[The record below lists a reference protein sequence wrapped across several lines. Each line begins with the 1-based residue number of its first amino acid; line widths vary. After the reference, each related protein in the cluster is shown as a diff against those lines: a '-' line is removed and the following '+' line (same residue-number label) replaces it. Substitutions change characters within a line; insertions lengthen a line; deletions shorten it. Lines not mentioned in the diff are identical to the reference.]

1 MYEARPNKQSVAN
14 CGQLRVPQFARVVG
28 LLLTHSPLKLM
39 AKDSIHN
46 VVKTAL
52 EKDGWTIT
60 DDPLYLNV
68 AEIEVYIDLGA
79 ERLLG
84 AEKDNQKIAVEI
96 KTFLNPSALSEFHTV
111 LGQCLN
117 YRLALKLEGS
127 DRTLYLAIPQE
138 AWITFFRREFAKL
151 AIAEYQIK
159 LIVIN
164 LAQEEVVKW
173 SP

>member
-1 MYEARPNKQSVAN
+1 M
-14 CGQLRVPQFARVVG
+14 
-28 LLLTHSPLKLM
+28 M
-39 AKDSIHN
+39 AKDIIHHR
-46 VVKTAL
+46 VRTAL
-52 EKDGWTIT
+52 EKDGWEIT

-84 AEKDNQKIAVEI
+84 AEKGDRKIAVEI

-138 AWITFFRREFAKL
+138 AWSTFFRREFAKL
-151 AIAEYQIK
+151 AIAEHQLQ
-159 LIVIN
+159 LIIID
-164 LAQEEVVKW
+164 LAQEEIIEW